1 MDMPNMDEVEASS
14 DHRESFTLWQDI
26 LDLLILIMEEI
37 DIALVTK
44 RSIRGIFDLASRT
57 FFLQIVNFTGNLLLT
72 IFLSPSSFGIF
83 FVVSAAIAFLSYFS
97 DIGLAAALIQK
108 KEAITQKD
116 LKTTF
121 TIQQILVI
129 TVVVIALLSAKSIGS
144 FYNLTGDGVVLF
156 QALAISFFFSS
167 LKTIPS
173 ILLER
178 ELRFEKL
185 VLPQIVETLF
195 FNVTAVVLA
204 INGFGISSFT
214 YAVLARGLSG
224 LIVIYL
230 ISPWRIGF
238 GLYREC
244 TSKLLS
250 FGVPFQLNS
259 FLALVKDD
267 LLIAYLGKVLPIA
280 QVGYIGFAQ
289 KWAFTPLRLIMD
301 NVIRITFPS
310 FSRLQHDKNILSK
323 ALEKSI
329 FAASFLIFPSLVGLV
344 ILSPYFIK
352 LIPKYTKWEPALISL
367 TFFSVN
373 AILSSI
379 STPLTNA
386 LNAIGKIKI
395 TLYLMVFWTIAT
407 WVLTPI
413 AIVIFGFNGVS
424 AASAFIAL
432 SLVVVV
438 YLTKKYIDFN
448 IFSITIYPLLCTFIM
463 GGTIYF
469 ISPFVVRNILSLLI
483 MIITGAIL
491 YFGLMF
497 IFAKRILLSD
507 IE

>member
-1 MDMPNMDEVEASS
+1 
-14 DHRESFTLWQDI
+14 
-26 LDLLILIMEEI
+26 MEEV
-37 DIALVTK
+37 DISHVTK
-44 RSIRGIFDLASRT
+44 RSVRGIFALVYRT
-57 FFLQIVNFTGNLLLT
+57 FAIQILGFGANLFLT
-72 IFLSPSSFGIF
+72 IFLSPSIFGVF

-108 KEAITQKD
+108 KESLTEED

-121 TIQQILVI
+121 TIQQILVVS
-129 TVVVIALLSAKSIGS
+129 VVVIALVLSGFIRN
-144 FYNLTGDGVVLF
+144 FYHLDNEGVFLF
-156 QALAISFFFSS
+156 QALIFAFFLSS

-173 ILLER
+173 IILER
-178 ELRFEKL
+178 GLNFEKL
-185 VLPQIVETLF
+185 VIPQIVESIF
-195 FNVTAVVLA
+195 FNIVVVVLA
-204 INGFGISSFT
+204 INGFGITSFSI
-214 YAVLARGLSG
+214 AVLARGLSG
-224 LIVIYL
+224 LITMYIV
-230 ISPWRIGF
+230 SPWRIRFGF
-238 GLYREC
+238 
-244 TSKLLS
+244 SKKSASRLLS
-250 FGVPFQLNS
+250 FGIPFQANS

-301 NVIRITFPS
+301 NIIRITFPS

-507 IE
+507 IELIKANLSN